1 MINTIYQLD
10 VNINTPIM
18 ECVMNVSEGVNES
31 TIQAIAAAISHIPQ
45 QYLLHTDIGT
55 SANRTVYTFAG
66 EPQAVCD
73 AAFEA
78 IKIASERI
86 DMRGQIGAH
95 PRIGAVDVCPFV
107 PLHLMSINDAN
118 AYINQLAQRVAAEI
132 EIPVYLYEHSAEKVY
147 RKDLPQIR
155 KGQYEGI
162 MSKMQ
167 DKDWFPDWSPKNW
180 DDTKIAKSG
189 PVTMG
194 VRNILV
200 AYNIS
205 LATTN
210 EVIAHRIAQ
219 KIRTSGFW
227 ETKADGTKVKTK
239 GLLSELRAIGWYM
252 QSFGSAQV
260 SMNLLDYTKT
270 SPLKV
275 WQTMLQ
281 LCEAEDVS
289 ILGSELIG
297 LIPKACLIEAGQYLA
312 EDIDDE
318 KELIQLGASYF
329 KLDAIKPFD
338 IDTNVLEYNLRKHY
352 KC

>member
-1 MINTIYQLD
+1 MNNTIYLLD
-10 VNINTPIM
+10 VNITTPIM
-18 ECVMNVSEGVNES
+18 ECVMNVSEGVNEKN
-31 TIQAIAAAISHIPQ
+31 IQSIAEAIQSIPN

-55 SANRTVYTFAG
+55 SANRTVFTFAG

-78 IKIASERI
+78 IKIASELI

-107 PLHLMSINDAN
+107 PLHLMSIKDAN
-118 AYINQLAQRVAAEI
+118 VYIDQLAQRVAAEI

-167 DKDWFPDWSPKNW
+167 DKDWFPDWSPKHW
-180 DDTKIAKSG
+180 DDDKIAKSG

-194 VRNILV
+194 VRDILV
-200 AYNIS
+200 AYNVS
-205 LATTN
+205 LNTAN

-219 KIRTSGFW
+219 KIRTSGYW
-227 ETKADGTKVKTK
+227 ETKPDGTKVKTK
-239 GLLSELRAIGWYM
+239 GLLPSLRAIGWYM
-252 QSFGSAQV
+252 KSFGAAQV
-260 SMNLLDYTKT
+260 SMNLLDHNIT
-270 SPLKV
+270 SPLQV
-275 WQTMLQ
+275 WQTLQQ
-281 LCEAEDVS
+281 LCESEKVT
-289 ILGSELIG
+289 IKGSELIG
-297 LIPKACLIEAGQYLA
+297 LIPKKCLIEAGQYLA
-312 EDIDDE
+312 PEIDDE
-318 KELIQLGASYF
+318 RELVQLGASYF

-338 IDTNVLEYNLRKHY
+338 IDTNVLEYNLMKHY
-352 KC
+352 KA